1 MATLSFGIAAAA
13 ATTVRTI
20 PKFSTRRSKISCE
33 WDPKGVLG
41 PPQTG
46 HIARL
51 EFKRRLER
59 DSEAREAFQKQLREE
74 KERRQALRQSRVV
87 PDTAAELI
95 EYFLDTEAQ
104 EIETWMFWC
113 FYIRRNIETWVINSS
128 IWVNEFLNLNVL
140 CSMNCLCRDVLMLC
154 FLMLNDE
161 FFAQIRLEIGQIRF
175 AVTKTAENEDRLV
188 ELETLQKA
196 LEEGIEAYDK
206 MQNELMTATNSLTKI
221 LTSTDIKTTLLD
233 MVEKNEINRSLL
245 TLLDENIAN
254 AYRGNQKEAG
264 DYMEKIRASLL
275 KYLTV

>member
-104 EIETWMFWC
+104 EIETW
-113 FYIRRNIETWVINSS
+113 
-128 IWVNEFLNLNVL
+128 
-140 CSMNCLCRDVLMLC
+140 LMLTVI
-154 FLMLNDE
+154 FYRLNDE